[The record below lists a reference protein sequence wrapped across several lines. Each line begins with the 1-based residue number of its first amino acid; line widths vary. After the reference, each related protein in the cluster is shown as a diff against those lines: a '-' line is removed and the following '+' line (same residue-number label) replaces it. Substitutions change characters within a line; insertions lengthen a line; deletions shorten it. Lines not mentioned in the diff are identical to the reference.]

1 MGEENDGPK
10 AVEGYHPD
18 GSKKVDFVG
27 ASRFADAV
35 VRMQAPAIED
45 FRANLRAQIEEAKLE
60 ASVAAMRRLGVTKWN
75 GIELGPAPAV
85 PLPEVKAR
93 PPTKGEVH
101 LQFWS
106 KLRRSS
112 GARIPACSAQ
122 CACGAWRMIDGQ
134 DGDLGD

>member
-1 MGEENDGPK
+1 MGEENDG
-10 AVEGYHPD
+10 A
-18 GSKKVDFVG
+18 KKVDFAKATGFPYPRIHSKAVDAFKADVRSQVDQADI
-27 ASRFADAV
+27 ASL
-35 VRMQAPAIED
+35 ET
-45 FRANLRAQIEEAKLE
+45 RA
-60 ASVAAMRRLGVTKWN
+60 AAMRRLGVTSWG
-75 GIELGPAPAV
+75 GIELGPAPTV
-85 PLPEVKAR
+85 PMPEVKAR

>member
-10 AVEGYHPD
+10 AVAFAARVTAAERAFAESYGKLKEPAAA
-18 GSKKVDFVG
+18 VDAFK
-27 ASRFADAV
+27 ADVRGQVDQADIKSLETRV
-35 VRMQAPAIED
+35 V
-45 FRANLRAQIEEAKLE
+45 
-60 ASVAAMRRLGVTKWN
+60 AMRRLGVTSWG
-75 GIELGPAPAV
+75 GIELGPAPSV

>member
-1 MGEENDGPK
+1 MGEEDDGT
-10 AVEGYHPD
+10 
-18 GSKKVDFVG
+18 KKVGIAEWEAMADRAESFFG
-27 ASRFADAV
+27 LDRTKGSTRFEA
-35 VRMQAPAIED
+35 
-45 FRANLRAQIEEAKLE
+45 RALGESDEEVAALE
-60 ASVAAMRRLGVTKWN
+60 TRVAAMRRLGVTKWD
-75 GIELGPAPAV
+75 GIELGPAPTV

-93 PPTKGEVH
+93 PPNKGEVH